1 MAAQFIPSS
10 VHVADGSY
18 PCVSQEEFYIEDLG
32 HVTEVDV
39 RYPPSSLT
47 SEQKVSLGDM
57 VFAKFGKDSFLNY
70 YYAYKLTE
78 DERSQIY
85 QLAMLR
91 SVEMAAIEAIAG
103 IPVYL
108 RGINGEQTYARRAP
122 SDAGEF
128 REIISKICHLG
139 SNDFKIHGE
148 ACHSASLKFQEE
160 SSSAPESREHGLKAY
175 FTTVR
180 TYDNG
185 DQKRFDNCM
194 KYAILNYDEAIEER
208 CGDRISTLEHLEEP
222 YYFNH
227 IVQKYFRNI
236 SSSEHPQDGDLAV
249 YENPIGATWEGRPIA
264 GIVHA
269 GIFRTGGTIESKWGW
284 SFSHHVYQHY
294 VFFAPHHYGTVVK
307 FYRLRGND

>member
-1 MAAQFIPSS
+1 MAAQCIPSS
-10 VHVADGSY
+10 FQAADGSY

-32 HVTEVDV
+32 HITEVDV

-47 SEQKVSLGDM
+47 SEQKVFLGDR
-57 VFAKFGKDSFLNY
+57 VFEKFGKDSFLNY

-85 QLAMLR
+85 QLAILR
-91 SVEMAAIEAIAG
+91 SVEMAARDAIDG

-108 RGINGEQTYARRAP
+108 TGINGEQTYARRAP
-122 SDAGEF
+122 SDEGEF

-148 ACHSASLKFQEE
+148 ACHNASLKFQEE
-160 SSSAPESREHGLKAY
+160 SSSASESREHGLKAY
-175 FTTVR
+175 FTTLR
-180 TYDNG
+180 TFDKD

-208 CGDRISTLEHLEEP
+208 FGDRISTREHLEEP
-222 YYFNH
+222 YSFNQ

-236 SSSEHPQDGDLAV
+236 AASEYPQDGDLAV
-249 YENPIGATWEGRPIA
+249 YENPIGATLEGRPIA
-264 GIVHA
+264 GIAHA
-269 GIFRTGGTIESKWGW
+269 GIFRAGGTVESKWGW
-284 SFSHHVYQHY
+284 SFSHHVYQHN
-294 VFFAPHHYGTVVK
+294 VFLVPHHYGNVVK
-307 FYRLRGND
+307 FYRLREKD